1 MKYKDKFTL
10 AVFLIIFITYNIV
23 GYFFNLDILKF
34 IMFNNNGFSISFIA
48 LFIPIILAYLIYYIT
63 NKFQN
68 NNV

>member
-48 LFIPIILAYLIYYIT
+48 LFIPIILAYLIYYVT
-63 NKFQN
+63 NKIQN
-68 NNV
+68 NNI